1 MRKISII
8 INFLKWLMETSKA
21 TGKSPLAIFGGY
33 LRANKRYRISKD
45 EYRKY
50 RFYDSDETFIESFLS
65 FGTAWKFWEV
75 LNPKK
80 YACLARDK
88 YISHCLLDS
97 VNIPQSEL
105 YLYYNP
111 QFASNTNDIA
121 YNYEG
126 VLNII
131 KQKNIK
137 QCVIKVSQ
145 DSAHGQGVI
154 VCYDITI
161 EGEECKLT
169 RYDGTFVELRSILGN
184 DPLLFESLVIQNRQ
198 FASFNASSVNTIRM
212 MTALYP
218 DNSVK
223 LYAAF
228 IKIGRNGSDVDNAG
242 SGGNVDVAIDI
253 PTGKLY
259 NAIEF
264 NSWHNIVKITHHPDT
279 NNPIEGELIQNWDK
293 IVKDVCDYQ
302 ARIPQL
308 KVIGWD
314 IAITDDGPIVIE
326 MNNWWDT
333 TGQLFLNRGW
343 KPEVMDCYNAWV
355 KYNNTKNK

>member
-8 INFLKWLMETSKA
+8 INFLKWLKKVSKA
-21 TGKSPLAIFGGY
+21 TGKSPIAILSGY
-33 LRANKRYRISKD
+33 CKINKKYSISKD
-45 EYRKY
+45 EYQRY
-50 RFYDSDETFIESFLS
+50 RFFNSSKDFIDTFLPLS
-65 FGTAWKFWEV
+65 IAWKLWEV

-97 VNIPQSEL
+97 VNIPKSEL

-111 QFASNTNDIA
+111 QFASNTNNIA

-169 RYDGTFVELRSILGN
+169 RYDGTFVELRSILEN
-184 DPLLFESLVIQNRQ
+184 DPLLFESLVKQNSQ
-198 FASFNASSVNTIRM
+198 FSSFNSSSVNTVRM

-228 IKIGRNGSDVDNAG
+228 IKIGRSGSDVDNAG
-242 SGGNVDVAIDI
+242 SGGNVDCAIDI
-253 PTGKLY
+253 TSGRLY
-259 NAIEF
+259 NVLEF
-264 NSWHNIVKITHHPDT
+264 NSWEDIKSITHHPDSKT
-279 NNPIEGELIQNWDK
+279 QIEGCYIENWEA
-293 IVKDVCDYQ
+293 IVKQVCDYQ

-326 MNNWWDT
+326 INNWWDT
-333 TGQLFLNRGW
+333 TGQLFINRGW

-355 KYNNTKNK
+355 KHNKIINK

>member
-8 INFLKWLMETSKA
+8 INFLKWLRETSKVA
-21 TGKSPLAIFGGY
+21 GKSPLAIFGGY

-50 RFYDSDETFIESFLS
+50 RFYDSDETFIESFLP
-65 FGTAWKFWEV
+65 FGTAWNLWKI
-75 LNPKK
+75 LNPQE
-80 YACLARDK
+80 YACIARDK
-88 YISHCLLDS
+88 YLTHCLLGNA
-97 VNIPQSEL
+97 NIPKSEL

-111 QFASNTNDIA
+111 QLATNTSDIA
-121 YNYEG
+121 YNYSG
-126 VLNII
+126 VVDIL
-131 KQKNIK
+131 KHKEVK

-145 DSAHGQGVI
+145 DSAHGHGVI
-154 VCYDITI
+154 VCYDILF
-161 EGEECKLT
+161 EGDKCLLKRFDETLI
-169 RYDGTFVELRSILGN
+169 ELRSILAN
-184 DPLLFESLVIQNRQ
+184 EPLLFESLVIQNRQ

-228 IKIGRNGSDVDNAG
+228 IKIGRSGSDVDNAG
-242 SGGNVDVAIDI
+242 SGGNVDCAIDTT
-253 PTGKLY
+253 TGRLY
-259 NAIEF
+259 NALEF
-264 NSWHNIVKITHHPDT
+264 NSWDEIKKITHHPDSNT
-279 NNPIEGELIQNWDK
+279 QIEGCYIENWTD

-314 IAITDDGPIVIE
+314 IAVTDNGPIVIE